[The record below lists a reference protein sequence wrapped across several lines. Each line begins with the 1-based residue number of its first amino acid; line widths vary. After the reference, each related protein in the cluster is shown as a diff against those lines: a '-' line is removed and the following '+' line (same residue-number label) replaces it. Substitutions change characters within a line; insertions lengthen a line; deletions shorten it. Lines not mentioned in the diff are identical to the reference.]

1 RDGGRGHA
9 EIPQWKYGRPH
20 SGCRAEQPAAR
31 RDSLLVEGI
40 CGRLRS
46 AAARQS
52 PPHGRLQLP
61 GPRLIGRIADMLRK
75 LATLGAGASFMFL
88 SGAAS
93 AQAPAAP
100 PPDAAAPP
108 GQVPPAQ
115 QFSINQSVG
124 DWVVRCIATTVKS
137 PAPCEVMQ
145 TTVNKDTKQ
154 RISSFSIAFV
164 PSRDTYAMQV
174 VVPTGVA
181 LSKGLQLGT
190 TLNGVKFNRC
200 ERDGCYVE
208 MLIDA
213 NAVTALSAAGKST
226 TIKVSSYGPE
236 GKEIP
241 LPVSLTGFPE
251 AMDRM
256 K

>member
-1 RDGGRGHA
+1 
-9 EIPQWKYGRPH
+9 
-20 SGCRAEQPAAR
+20 
-31 RDSLLVEGI
+31 
-40 CGRLRS
+40 
-46 AAARQS
+46 
-52 PPHGRLQLP
+52 
-61 GPRLIGRIADMLRK
+61 MLRQ
-75 LATLGAGASFMFL
+75 LATLTIAGSFVAL

-93 AQAPAAP
+93 AQQAPAAP
-100 PPDAAAPP
+100 ADAAAAAAA

-124 DWVVRCIATTVKS
+124 DWVVRCIQTTVKS

-145 TTVNKDTKQ
+145 TTVNKDSKQ
-154 RISSFSIAFV
+154 RISSFSIAYV
-164 PSRDTYAMQV
+164 PSRDAYAMQV

-190 TLNGVKFNRC
+190 ALNGVKFNRC

-208 MLIDA
+208 MIIDA
-213 NAVTALSAAGKST
+213 NAINALTAAGKST
-226 TIKVSSYGPE
+226 TIKVSSYGTDS
-236 GKEIP
+236 KEIP

-256 K
+256 KGLAKDRAIALPANAPALPTAPAGGVANAPPAAAPPLAAPAARPPAGRAGR

>member
-1 RDGGRGHA
+1 
-9 EIPQWKYGRPH
+9 
-20 SGCRAEQPAAR
+20 
-31 RDSLLVEGI
+31 
-40 CGRLRS
+40 
-46 AAARQS
+46 
-52 PPHGRLQLP
+52 
-61 GPRLIGRIADMLRK
+61 MFRK
-75 LATLGAGASFMFL
+75 LATLAAGIGFVVL

-93 AQAPAAP
+93 AQQAP
-100 PPDAAAPP
+100 AAAPP
-108 GQVPPAQ
+108 ADAAAAPGQQVPPAQ

-124 DWVVRCIATTVKS
+124 DWVVRCIATAVKS

-154 RISSFSIAFV
+154 RISSFSIAYV
-164 PSRDTYAMQV
+164 PSRDAYAMQV

-181 LSKGLQLGT
+181 LSKGLELGT
-190 TLNGVKFNRC
+190 AMNGVKFNRC

-208 MLIDA
+208 TLIDA
-213 NAVTALSAAGKST
+213 NAINALTAAGKST

-256 K
+256 KGLAKDRAIALPANAPALPGTAPAAGIANAPASAAAAPPVAAAPARPAAGRK

>member
-1 RDGGRGHA
+1 
-9 EIPQWKYGRPH
+9 
-20 SGCRAEQPAAR
+20 
-31 RDSLLVEGI
+31 
-40 CGRLRS
+40 
-46 AAARQS
+46 
-52 PPHGRLQLP
+52 
-61 GPRLIGRIADMLRK
+61 MLRK
-75 LATLGAGASFMFL
+75 LQTLAIAGSFVAL
-88 SGAAS
+88 SSVAS

-100 PPDAAAPP
+100 AAAPAPDAAAAAA
-108 GQVPPAQ
+108 QQAAAQ

-124 DWVVRCIATTVKS
+124 DWVVRCVQTAIKS

-154 RISSFSIAFV
+154 RISSFSIAYV
-164 PSRDTYAMQV
+164 PSRDGYAMQV

-190 TLNGVKFNRC
+190 ALNGVKFNRC

-208 MLIDA
+208 MLIDN
-213 NAVTALSAAGKST
+213 NAINALSAAGKST

-256 K
+256 KGLAKDRAVALPANAPALPTAPAPAVGAAPAPASPPIAARSAPAPAPARR